1 MSSEMN
7 FQSISDLPV
16 IEGIADGDYIVTVS
30 GGKGKLLPAGNFTGG
45 SKLTIFEFAQVAAAS
60 AASEDGI
67 DAQVAVATENALLDA
82 DGNRVTDPAVFREAM
97 LAGPLLFKYVME
109 GATAYG
115 TEFIVVDDGSVI
127 TVMLAKLGTYG
138 NIDIT
143 IGVAER

>member
-7 FQSISDLPV
+7 FQSIADLPV

-67 DAQVAVATENALLDA
+67 DAQVAAATENALLDA

-97 LAGPLLFKYVME
+97 LAGPLLFKCVME
-109 GATAYG
+109 GGAVYG
-115 TEFIVVDDGSVI
+115 TEFIALDLGSYIEVMLTLQGNYGSI
-127 TVMLAKLGTYG
+127 TV
-138 NIDIT
+138 T
-143 IGVAER
+143 ISEPK